1 MIRGT
6 WNEGRRPDVEKEKLH
21 PWMKAIKERKKE
33 ETRGMEEAEK
43 EPQPMGSIILGY
55 CSYPISP
62 ISAFLSRSTVNH
74 QQEGV

>member
-1 MIRGT
+1 
-6 WNEGRRPDVEKEKLH
+6 
-21 PWMKAIKERKKE
+21 MKAIKERKKE